1 MGTHPNFSAQRDRKL
16 SQKNGMCPSFPRH
29 VAIIMD
35 GNGRWA
41 KRKHLPRIAGH
52 RKGAQA
58 VQKIVKASSDA
69 GIKVLTLYVFSTE
82 NWKRPV
88 SEVRF
93 LMKLLARYIE
103 KEIAALHQEN
113 VRINA
118 VGRLKELPDS
128 IQNLLAKA
136 IERTKHNKGLILN
149 LAINYGGRQEIID
162 GIRKIA
168 ADLKKSSLKIE
179 DLNEENFS
187 RYLYT
192 EDLPE
197 PDLIIRTS
205 GEKRLSNFLLWQ
217 SSYAELYVTETLWPD
232 FGRED
237 LLLALEDYSKRK
249 RKFGGTS
256 K

>member
-1 MGTHPNFSAQRDRKL
+1 MKV
-16 SQKNGMCPSFPRH
+16 PRH
-29 VAIIMD
+29 IAIIMD

-52 RKGAQA
+52 RKGVEA
-58 VQKIVKASSDA
+58 VRKIVKVSSEV

-88 SEVRF
+88 SEVKF

-103 KEIAALHQEN
+103 KEVAELHQRN

-118 VGRLKELPDS
+118 VGRLKELPGS
-128 IQNLLAKA
+128 LQNLLAKA
-136 IERTKHNKGLILN
+136 IEKTKDNKGLILN

-168 ADLKKSSLKIE
+168 ADLKKGSLKIK
-179 DLNEENFS
+179 DLNEESFS

-192 EDLPE
+192 AGIPE

-232 FGRED
+232 FDRED
-237 LLLALEDYSKRK
+237 LLLALEDYGKRK
-249 RKFGGTS
+249 RKFGRL
-256 K
+256 